1 MNDVEVLVAHLEE
14 RAKSNTKRL
23 DEHDDK
29 IQKLEDTYSLMQNV
43 NYRIENVESNI
54 EKINDKLDE
63 KSDERDYAYQ
73 LFIKGA
79 LIQIIY
85 LLITHPPKV
94 NDNTQSDKY
103 EEKLKSIIRYISTHY
118 YEDISIEEIADFCH
132 YSPSHFMKFFKSHTG
147 MSFISYVNDF
157 RVTEARAMLTSTND
171 SILEI
176 SQKCGFS
183 NLSNFNRM
191 FKRKYGITPRQV
203 RS

>member
-1 MNDVEVLVAHLEE
+1 
-14 RAKSNTKRL
+14 
-23 DEHDDK
+23 
-29 IQKLEDTYSLMQNV
+29 
-43 NYRIENVESNI
+43 
-54 EKINDKLDE
+54 
-63 KSDERDYAYQ
+63 
-73 LFIKGA
+73 
-79 LIQIIY
+79 
-85 LLITHPPKV
+85 
-94 NDNTQSDKY
+94 
-103 EEKLKSIIRYISTHY
+103 
-118 YEDISIEEIADFCH
+118 
-132 YSPSHFMKFFKSHTG
+132 MKFFKIHTG